1 MRIVHV
7 LIQHPCPL
15 SAPVTASARGLRVTH
30 LCHRGKETTLEAH
43 SPDPVDLAP
52 LLETYRNAGG
62 IELFREGDG
71 SAALVRFAT
80 CACCRSGRVIPTIE
94 AAGNLYLPPSI
105 YSVEGETYQFLVPED
120 GLDNEVLATLPAD
133 VRVLRIGTRALTS
146 LGFEDTFL
154 VPVGNL
160 LSNLTPR
167 QRQAIVL
174 AFARGYY
181 RIPHAVTT
189 GELAQALEI
198 SREAFDALLR
208 KAENKL
214 LAALFPYLAAQSASR
229 ESPISSARSAGAA
242 DS

>member
-1 MRIVHV
+1 
-7 LIQHPCPL
+7 
-15 SAPVTASARGLRVTH
+15 
-30 LCHRGKETTLEAH
+30 
-43 SPDPVDLAP
+43 
-52 LLETYRNAGG
+52 
-62 IELFREGDG
+62 
-71 SAALVRFAT
+71 
-80 CACCRSGRVIPTIE
+80 
-94 AAGNLYLPPSI
+94 
-105 YSVEGETYQFLVPED
+105 
-120 GLDNEVLATLPAD
+120 
-133 VRVLRIGTRALTS
+133 
-146 LGFEDTFL
+146 
-154 VPVGNL
+154 
-160 LSNLTPR
+160 LTPR

-229 ESPISSARSAGAA
+229 ESPISSARSAGAP